1 MSTVVAFVLGAIF
14 GGMVTFIVIFLIVW
28 GKKL

>member
-28 GKKL
+28 GNKI

>member
-1 MSTVVAFVLGAIF
+1 MSTVATFVLGAIF

>member
-1 MSTVVAFVLGAIF
+1 MSTVVTFVLGAIF